1 MSADMKDKAV
11 SGLGTVLRGT
21 WRLTVNT
28 ARRGQIL
35 GLKGAAFWQQRKI
48 DRAMGKLGAQT
59 FQALEEGES
68 NPITAPGVNEAVQRA
83 KNLKEA
89 KEKKYEAMEAIR
101 ERIRASKVKE
111 PPPPPAPPEPEPAP
125 APEAVP
131 EPPPEGEKP
140 PEPGTP

>member
-1 MSADMKDKAV
+1 MSADLKDKAV
-11 SGLGTVLRGT
+11 SGLGKFLSGT
-21 WRLTVNT
+21 WRFTVNT

-48 DRAMGKLGAQT
+48 DRALGKLGSHT
-59 FQALEEGES
+59 FQALEQGES
-68 NPITAPGVNEAVQRA
+68 NPITAPEVNEAVQRA
-83 KNLKEA
+83 KALKEA

-101 ERIRASKVKE
+101 ERIRASKVKAP
-111 PPPPPAPPEPEPAP
+111 PPPPPAPEPAP
-125 APEAVP
+125 APEAAP